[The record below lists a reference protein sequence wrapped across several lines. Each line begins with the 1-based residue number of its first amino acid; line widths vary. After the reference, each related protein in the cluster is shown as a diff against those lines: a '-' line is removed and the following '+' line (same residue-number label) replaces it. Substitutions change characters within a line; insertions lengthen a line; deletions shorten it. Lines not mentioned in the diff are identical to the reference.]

1 MGNELM
7 FQILLLVLVAA
18 TVGLGI
24 GVWLDQQHDP
34 RYMSWGQK
42 MVRQF
47 IAHIRANAYS
57 MFHFGT
63 QVRIESDYIKHGFHH
78 EEVVTFIGVVNRSQ
92 IVKTYWGESRDAGI
106 KL

>member
-1 MGNELM
+1 MKIEM
-7 FQILLLVLVAA
+7 ILLLLVIA
-18 TVGLGI
+18 TVICGI
-24 GVWLDQQHDP
+24 WFWLDQQHDP

-92 IVKTYWGESRDAGI
+92 IVKTYWGESRDAGS
-106 KL
+106 